1 MDLKKYD
8 TVTACDAGAEMELK
22 DPVTGE
28 GLDAFITL
36 AGVDSKAF
44 RKAQDDCANARIRNQ
59 ANTFGIKDIRKENV
73 FSLAACT
80 LGWRGIEEDGAAIP
94 FSKQAVIDLY
104 TSYPWIFE
112 QVNAFI
118 GNRAN
123 YLRD

>member
-8 TVTACDAGAEMELK
+8 TITACDSGAEMELK
-22 DPVTGE
+22 DPITGD

-36 AGVDSKAF
+36 AGVDSAAF
-44 RKAQDDCANARIRNQ
+44 RKAQDDCASARIRNQ
-59 ANTFGIKDIRKENV
+59 VNTISIKDIRKENIY
-73 FSLAACT
+73 SLASCT
-80 LGWRGIEEDGAAIP
+80 LAWRGIEEGGTPIP

-104 TSYPWIFE
+104 TRYPWVFE